1 MKEGENMKRLVFKK
15 WVNWLMVGVMVL
27 AVMSLTVEC
36 ESTMAFIVSKAVALG
51 VVYVTGKLL
60 AKFGRHEVL

>member
-1 MKEGENMKRLVFKK
+1 MKRLVFKK
-15 WVNWLMVGVMVL
+15 WVNWLIVGVMVL
-27 AVMSLTVEC
+27 AIMTLIGEC
-36 ESTMAFIVSKAVALG
+36 ENTMMFIGSKAVALL